1 MAKFGTNASGILF
14 SWRDNSS
21 YRLYTL
27 GPLCLWQ
34 CFRCNSTSWQPDWV
48 SKRFMISDSVDLYQ
62 PFGVLLGVLYRT
74 QPALESS
81 GRRPRK
87 PQLEK
92 KTFEN
97 APRQQFP
104 YIAPSSQPSAQAV
117 LTSLLRAMTLC
128 ALSSEI
134 NEVDSFKE
142 SLLYAPI
149 TQLLLLPQG
158 GATASHPLLSLS
170 HPPTISD
177 PPTLNSVSASV
188 SLSCSHSPD
197 LTHFK
202 AKQCCQA

>member
-1 MAKFGTNASGILF
+1 
-14 SWRDNSS
+14 
-21 YRLYTL
+21 
-27 GPLCLWQ
+27 
-34 CFRCNSTSWQPDWV
+34 
-48 SKRFMISDSVDLYQ
+48 MISDSVDLYQ
-62 PFGVLLGVLYRT
+62 PFGVLLGVLHRT
-74 QPALESS
+74 QPALESI

-92 KTFEN
+92 TFWKCSK
-97 APRQQFP
+97 ATISIHRSQQP
-104 YIAPSSQPSAQAV
+104 AKAV

-128 ALSSEI
+128 APSSEI
-134 NEVDSFKE
+134 DEVDSFKE

-158 GATASHPLLSLS
+158 ATASHPLLSLS

-177 PPTLNSVSASV
+177 PPTPNSVSASV

-202 AKQCCQA
+202 AKQCCQAWRIEVKYQIQQEINMSSYQIHQKISHVEKEYSEIQTKMQHNLSF

>member
-1 MAKFGTNASGILF
+1 MLQGNNFH
-14 SWRDNSS
+14 
-21 YRLYTL
+21 
-27 GPLCLWQ
+27 
-34 CFRCNSTSWQPDWV
+34 TS
-48 SKRFMISDSVDLYQ
+48 
-62 PFGVLLGVLYRT
+62 
-74 QPALESS
+74 QPA
-81 GRRPRK
+81 K
-87 PQLEK
+87 
-92 KTFEN
+92 
-97 APRQQFP
+97 
-104 YIAPSSQPSAQAV
+104 AV

-134 NEVDSFKE
+134 DEVDSFKE

-202 AKQCCQA
+202 AKQCCQAWRIEVKYQIQQEINMSRYQINQKISHVEKEYSEIQTKMQHNLSF